1 MMLAAHGNRIASVRR
16 VAAAPRCLLPL
27 VLSLSIAHAAAAQ
40 DLERAAEPATTN
52 PAPTVT
58 QSSDAIRYRVVVD
71 APSAIADVLATS
83 VDLIRWQDYADM
95 TEDLLDALVRES
107 TGQAKE
113 AAAAVG
119 YFSAAV
125 SVTLDRSQTPV
136 TVTLRVVAGA
146 PTRVT
151 SVHVSIDG
159 PAASDATLGASAIA
173 SVQSAWNLRVGD
185 VFTQGA
191 WAAAKL
197 RAVATLAASPYA
209 GARLAASEARVD
221 PENASADLQVTLD
234 SGPPFHIGDIDIQ
247 GLSRYTPELVRNFG
261 TLRRGAPFSEST
273 VDDYVRRLLASGYF
287 ASVQAKLDIDPEH
300 AQDATLTL
308 SVIESPPKRLE
319 FGLGYS
325 SDTQFRASANYS
337 DVDIDGKGL
346 QFYANARLES
356 KLTSVDLRLVQPP
369 TEGGWIDSYSAAVL
383 RTDIEG
389 LVTRTASVSARRQA
403 VDERNTPA
411 FGIGFY
417 VDDQQPSG
425 GEQVSSHALYADAQ
439 YTWRRTDDLLSPTRG
454 WMANVQGGAGIPGV
468 STKGFGRVVAKAAYW
483 LPLARD
489 DSLYLRAE
497 GGAVLANSRDG
508 IPSVFVFRTGGD
520 TTVRG
525 YAFESLGVQQ
535 DNAVVG
541 GRYYAVGSAEVTH
554 WFNPTWGIAA
564 FVDAGNATDSLQSFP
579 FRLGYGVGARLR
591 TPIGPFR
598 LDLAYGEHTH
608 EVRVHFSVGLSF

>member
-1 MMLAAHGNRIASVRR
+1 MCCPAD
-16 VAAAPRCLLPL
+16 AAARCVLVL
-27 VLSLSIAHAAAAQ
+27 VLSLSMVDAVSAQ
-40 DLERAAEPATTN
+40 ELERKGEPVS
-52 PAPTVT
+52 PVPTVT
-58 QSSDAIRYRVVVD
+58 HSSDAIRYRVVVD

-83 VDLIRWQDYADM
+83 VDLIRWQDYGDM
-95 TEDLLDALVRES
+95 TEDLLDALVREAS
-107 TGQAKE
+107 TQAKE

-125 SVTLDRSQTPV
+125 TVSIDRAQTPL
-136 TVTLRVVAGA
+136 TVTLRIVAGA

-151 SVHVSIDG
+151 SVRIGVDG
-159 PAASDATLGASAIA
+159 PAASDATLGASTIA
-173 SVQSAWNLRVGD
+173 SVQSGWNLRVGD
-185 VFTQGA
+185 VFTQSA
-191 WAAAKL
+191 WAAAKQL
-197 RAVATLAASPYA
+197 AVATLAASPYA
-209 GARLAASEARVD
+209 AARLASSEARVD
-221 PENASADLQVTLD
+221 PDSASAELQVTLE
-234 SGPPFHIGDIDIQ
+234 SGPPFYVGDIDVQ

-261 TLRRGAPFSEST
+261 TLPRGTPFSESA

-287 ASVQAKLDIDPEH
+287 ASVQARLDTDPEH
-300 AQDATLTL
+300 AEDATLTL
-308 SVIESPPKRLE
+308 SLIEGPPKRLE

-346 QFYANARLES
+346 QFSANVRLES

-369 TEGGWIDSYSAAVL
+369 TDRGWINSYSAAIV

-389 LVTRTASVSARRQA
+389 LVTRTASVSVQRQA

-411 FGIGFY
+411 FGIGY
-417 VDDQQPSG
+417 YLDDQQPSG
-425 GEQVSSHALYADAQ
+425 GEQETSHALYADAQ
-439 YTWRRTDDLLSPTRG
+439 YTWRRTDNLLSPTRG
-454 WMANVQGGAGIPGV
+454 WMANVQGGAGIPGA
-468 STKGFGRVVAKAAYW
+468 STKGFGRVVVKAAYW
-483 LPLARD
+483 WPLARD

-497 GGAVLANSRDG
+497 GGAVLADSRDG
-508 IPSVFVFRTGGD
+508 VPSVFVFRTGGD

-525 YAFESLGVQQ
+525 YAFDSLGVQQ

-554 WFNPTWGIAA
+554 WFNPTWGMAA

-579 FRLGYGVGARLR
+579 FRLGYGIGARLR